1 VLRSPLGYPVLF
13 DTMEEIKQQ
22 ARESGLFVVVDSDLD
37 YNNPV
42 VQITI
47 DRAKANTLGIRMQDI
62 GESLS
67 LLVGEHYINRFGMD
81 GRSYD

>member
-1 VLRSPLGYPVLF
+1 LPGSVGGLPVQMVLRSPLGYPVLF

-67 LLVGEHYINRFGMD
+67 LLVGEHY
-81 GRSYD
+81 